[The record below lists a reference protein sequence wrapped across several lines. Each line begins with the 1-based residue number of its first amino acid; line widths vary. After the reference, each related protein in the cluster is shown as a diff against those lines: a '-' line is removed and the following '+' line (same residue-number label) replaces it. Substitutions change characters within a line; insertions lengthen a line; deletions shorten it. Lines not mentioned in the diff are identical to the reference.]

1 MVEVHDRMPVILAR
15 EDWDTWTQADPAVAL
30 ALARKCDLELLVER
44 TQERWAGGGKDGT
57 VQGGL
62 L

>member
-1 MVEVHDRMPVILAR
+1 MCNLYRMPVILAP
-15 EDWDTWTQADPAVAL
+15 EGWATWIDGDPEAAF

-44 TQERWAGGGKDGT
+44 TSERWAGGASKPQEH
-57 VQGGL
+57 VL